1 MTVFTPDV
9 MMCSSGRADQW
20 VSHLPDTHR
29 PRDVTAMSESDL
41 LAAEFEEHRDRLTAV
56 AHRLLG
62 SRAEAEDAVQ
72 EAWLRVS
79 RADSSEV
86 DNLAGW
92 LTTVVARVSLNQ
104 LRSRTSRREDPLA
117 DAPPTRLHVVP
128 DPAEEAVLADSVGLA
143 LLAVLDT
150 LTPAERLAFVL
161 HDLFDVPFDQ
171 IAPIV
176 TRPPAAARQL
186 ASRGRRRVRGAEPAD
201 DAARKREVVAAF
213 LAASKDGDFTALLE
227 LLHPE
232 AMLRYDASAAAMG
245 SATDLRGADAV
256 AAFLSGKARAARLVL
271 VDGAPGWVWSLR
283 GEPQVVFA
291 FTVEDGLVTA
301 IEIIGDRERVA
312 GFDIESLKQR

>member
-1 MTVFTPDV
+1 MD
-9 MMCSSGRADQW
+9 A
-20 VSHLPDTHR
+20 
-29 PRDVTAMSESDL
+29 EDL
-41 LAAEFEEHRDRLTAV
+41 LAAEFEEHRERLTAV

-86 DNLAGW
+86 DNFAGW
-92 LTTVVARVSLNQ
+92 LTTIVARVSLNQ
-104 LRSRTSRREDPLA
+104 LRSRTTRREEPL
-117 DAPPTRLHVVP
+117 DDGPHLHAVP
-128 DPAEEAVLADSVGLA
+128 DPADEAVLADSVGLA

-161 HDLFDVPFDQ
+161 HDLFDVPFEE

-176 TRPPAAARQL
+176 DRSPAAARQL
-186 ASRGRRRVRGAEPAD
+186 ASRARRRVRGAEPKD
-201 DAARKREVVAAF
+201 DTARKREVVTAF
-213 LAASKDGDFTALLE
+213 LAASKDGDFGALLE

-232 AMLRYDASAAAMG
+232 AVLRYDTAAAQMG
-245 SATDLRGADAV
+245 SAEDLRGADAV
-256 AAFLSGKARAARLVL
+256 ARFLSGKARAARLVL

-291 FTVEDGLVTA
+291 FTIDDDLVTG
-301 IEIIGDRERVA
+301 IEIIGDKERVS
-312 GFDIESLKQR
+312 GFAIESLPQR

>member
-1 MTVFTPDV
+1 VTI
-9 MMCSSGRADQW
+9 
-20 VSHLPDTHR
+20 VS
-29 PRDVTAMSESDL
+29 AEDL
-41 LAAEFEEHRDRLTAV
+41 LAAEFEEHRERLTAV

-92 LTTVVARVSLNQ
+92 LTTIVARVSLNQ
-104 LRSRTSRREDPLA
+104 LRSRTSRREEPL
-117 DAPPTRLHVVP
+117 DEAPPPRLHAVA
-128 DPAEEAVLADSVGLA
+128 DPADEAVLADSVGLA

-150 LTPAERLAFVL
+150 LAPAERLAFVL
-161 HDLFDVPFDQ
+161 HDLFDVPFEE

-176 TRPPAAARQL
+176 DRSPAAARQL
-186 ASRGRRRVRGAEPAD
+186 ASRARRRVRGAEPRD

-213 LAASKDGDFTALLE
+213 LAASKDGDFGALLE

-232 AMLRYDASAAAMG
+232 AVLRYDTAAAQMG
-245 SATDLRGADAV
+245 SAEDLRGADAV
-256 AAFLSGKARAARLVL
+256 ARFLSGKAKAARLAL

-301 IEIIGDRERVA
+301 IQIIGEKERVA
-312 GFDIESLKQR
+312 GFAIESLPQR